1 MQRSFSAFILAVA
14 LSLVIIFAGCGG
26 GSSNNGGG
34 GGGGGDLKVATV
46 QLNPAPQVSVD
57 VAGTAQM
64 FVRILDSTGKQI
76 NTLTP
81 TYNTSNASV
90 ATVSTNGL
98 LCAGTWDSLTNP
110 VVCTAG
116 PTNTTAVITA
126 TAGGVT
132 SNAVTVYVHDHITQ
146 ITITPADAD
155 PCKTANTDP
164 ANAAARGEN
173 YFAKAVNASNVDITA
188 QVGNFNWSLQSP
200 NVATLLTSAS
210 GVGLAANQ
218 AQLQANVPGSTNVT
232 ATVSGTTGSL
242 TTGGLPP
249 FVTCPPASI
258 FIRASGGA
266 TTFTVNV
273 GQSTPLFAT
282 VIDTRGFDISSI
294 PLTISSSWPGAIQ
307 RGSTSESGGS
317 PGTTGIVFSCTPP
330 ACNTN
335 VNKPV
340 YSNVV
345 KGIVAGNPADTT
357 LWIGSTQFPTAP
369 EGSPAAQIIPVNITG
384 AAGSTVAGNA
394 ITLPHVPNSMF
405 TNVEGNTLYMGSAK
419 GLMVMDENTNAVNTV
434 TNAPG
439 KILAVSRLGNQ
450 VVIADQVGNQV
461 YIFNA
466 SSSSVTT
473 LPIPFNA
480 AMSASFSVDDFR
492 GYITSGGTLYII
504 SPTQALITQG
514 AGVTATSTDFL
525 ANGSFAYMVGG
536 SIAASESCVP
546 AAAGAPPLNSAT
558 AQQVSQVW
566 DGSSIVVMEGS
577 GIDHIATPIVPSGCP
592 PTAPAYANTFDD
604 FGLGPI
610 TSRQLLVTP
619 SSAQAYVAP
628 VGINKV
634 LFVNLPTDTVGSI
647 TLAAPA
653 TEPLAIGTLQSTA
666 RVYAITA
673 GDNALHVLDTGTATD
688 LTQIGV
694 SFPAC
699 STCKPDLLAVRP
711 K

>member
-1 MQRSFSAFILAVA
+1 MQRSFSAFILAVT

-26 GSSNNGGG
+26 GNSGGG
-34 GGGGGDLKVATV
+34 GGGGGVGA
-46 QLNPAPQVSVD
+46 PASIELDPSPQVSLD
-57 VAGTAQM
+57 VGGVSQM
-64 FVRILDSTGKQI
+64 GARILDSSGKQI
-76 NTLTP
+76 FNISP
-81 TYNTSNASV
+81 TFHTSNASV
-90 ATVSTNGL
+90 ASVANNGL
-98 LCAGTWDSLTNP
+98 LCAGTWDSLTTP
-110 VVCTAG
+110 VVCTPG

-132 SNAVTVYVHDHITQ
+132 SNAVTVYVHDHVTK
-146 ITITPADAD
+146 ITIAPADAD
-155 PCKTANTDP
+155 PCKTANTNP

-173 YFAKAVNASNVDITA
+173 YFAKAFNASNVDITSA
-188 QVGNFNWSLQSP
+188 VGNISWSLQSP

-210 GVGLAANQ
+210 GAGLAANQ
-218 AQLQANVPGSTNVT
+218 AQLQATIPGSTNVT
-232 ATVSGTTGSL
+232 ATISGTTGTLVTS
-242 TTGGLPP
+242 GQPV

-258 FIRASGGA
+258 FVQASGGA

-282 VIDTRGFDISSI
+282 VTDTRGFDISSI

-307 RGSTSESGGS
+307 RGSTSESGAGA
-317 PGTTGIVFSCTPP
+317 GTTGIVFSCTPP
-330 ACNTN
+330 NCNTN
-335 VNKPV
+335 VNRPV

-345 KGIVAGNPADTT
+345 KGIVAGNPTDTT
-357 LWIGSTQFPTAP
+357 LWIGSTQFPTSP

-394 ITLPHVPNSMF
+394 INLPHVPNSMF
-405 TNVEGNTLYMGSAK
+405 TNVEGNTLFMGSAS
-419 GLMVMDENTNAVNTV
+419 GLMTMDENSNTVNTV

-450 VVIADQVGNQV
+450 VVIADPVGNQV
-461 YIFNA
+461 YVFNG

-480 AMSASFSVDDFR
+480 SMSASFSIDDFR

-504 SPTQALITQG
+504 SPTQALITQSP
-514 AGVTATSTDFL
+514 GVTATSTDFL
-525 ANGSFAYMVGG
+525 ANGSFAYMAGG
-536 SIAASESCVP
+536 SIAASETCIP
-546 AAAGAPPLNSAT
+546 TPAGAPPLNSAT

-566 DGSSIVVMEGS
+566 DGSAIVVMEAS

-604 FGLGPI
+604 FGLGAI

-619 SSAQAYVAP
+619 NSAQAYVAP
-628 VGINKV
+628 AGINKV
-634 LFVNLPTDTVGSI
+634 LFLNLATDTPGSI

-653 TEPLAIGTLQSTA
+653 TEPLAIGVLQSSA

-673 GDNALHVLDTGTATD
+673 GDNALHVLDTGTSAD

-694 SFPAC
+694 TFPAC